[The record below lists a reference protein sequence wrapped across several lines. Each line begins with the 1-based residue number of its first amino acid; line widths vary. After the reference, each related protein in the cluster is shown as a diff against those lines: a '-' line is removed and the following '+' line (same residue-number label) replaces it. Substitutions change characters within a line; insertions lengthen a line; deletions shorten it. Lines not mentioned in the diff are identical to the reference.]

1 MEKFR
6 IIHEK
11 KEILELITNSVT
23 EGYRGEIWQ
32 TSKDKRFH
40 YQIKNIIDD
49 EINKII
55 VFESDQKLDF
65 NISEDVYIRIFH
77 RDLIFKLEKA
87 AYVCAGKKIAS
98 PYPDT
103 AKAIE
108 TRGLSRINL
117 PIEMD
122 IRVSLKPLGESAIG
136 LIVQLVDIS
145 RGGLGIIISETNSEF
160 LKRNKVFKILK
171 INDLELTGHNEVTVS
186 YLKKRKNGT
195 YKSGLILKNPF
206 IESIFDFIC
215 KEIFS
220 KS

>member
-11 KEILELITNSVT
+11 KEILELLTNSVT
-23 EGYRGEIWQ
+23 DGYRGEIWQ
-32 TSKDKRFH
+32 TLKNKRNH

-49 EINKII
+49 EINNII

-65 NISEDVYIRIFH
+65 NISEDVYIRIYH
-77 RDLIFKLEKA
+77 RNLIFKLEKG
-87 AYVCAGKKIAS
+87 AYVCARKKIAS

-108 TRGLSRINL
+108 SRGLTRINL
-117 PIEMD
+117 PNEMD
-122 IRVSLKPLGESAIG
+122 IRVSLKSLGESAIG
-136 LIVQLVDIS
+136 LRVKLIDIS

-160 LKRNKVFKILK
+160 LKRNKTFKILN
-171 INDLELTGHNEVTVS
+171 INEIELTGHNEVAVS
-186 YLKKRKNGT
+186 YLKKKKNGT

-206 IESIFDFIC
+206 IESIFDYIC

-220 KS
+220 NS